1 MVDLL
6 LLKAVAPRRA
16 EDVDRL
22 GEDIVVDE
30 AGVDREQAHQQD
42 DVATAEED
50 GGDLSTGSR

>member
-6 LLKAVAPRRA
+6 LLETIAPRRA

-22 GEDIVVDE
+22 GEDVVVDE
-30 AGVDREQAHQQD
+30 AGVDGEQTHHQD